1 MSLPLVIAIQ
11 SLQRIQF
18 YLEFELE
25 QFAFETAL
33 TVREDAVAVGEP
45 ASLTDSDSTRLVR
58 RKAAWI
64 LGKTTFFP
72 KNPQESGFGRCPQ
85 AAPEG

>member
-1 MSLPLVIAIQ
+1 MRAQIS
-11 SLQRIQF
+11 
-18 YLEFELE
+18 LE

-33 TVREDAVAVGEP
+33 TVRKDAVAVAKPVG
-45 ASLTDSDSTRLVR
+45 LTDSDSTRLVR

-72 KNPQESGFGRCPQ
+72 KMNNFEIVYFLS
-85 AAPEG
+85 